1 MEQKKLNPVKRAF
14 LLIIGLL
21 SLGFGILGIF
31 VPLLPTTP
39 FLLLSA
45 YCFFRSSQNLYKW
58 LLANKFL
65 GHYIHNYIENRAIEP
80 RVKWFTLMLL
90 WGSILTSVFTLD
102 IEMGIKA
109 LLLIIAI
116 GVTFHI
122 LSLNRIG

>member
-1 MEQKKLNPVKRAF
+1 MAVKKLSPVTRAF

-45 YCFFRSSQNLYKW
+45 YCFVRSSNRLYNW
-58 LLANKFL
+58 LIGNKFL

-80 RVKWFTLMLL
+80 RVKWFTIALL
-90 WGSILTSVFTLD
+90 WISILTSVITLSLALW
-102 IEMGIKA
+102 IKV
-109 LLLIIAI
+109 LLVAIAM
-116 GVTFHI
+116 GVTLHI
-122 LSLNRIG
+122 LRLR